1 MDALNAVAV
10 TCDPTDPR
18 IQPLIEAHLTL
29 MYASSPA
36 CSVHAMDA
44 SALEDAGADFVAIFN
59 GDRAVAMGAL
69 KDHGGGLGE
78 LKSMHVA
85 SDVRGAGLA
94 DTIFGALLEKARAM
108 GLQRISLETGS
119 QEAFVPARRFYER
132 RGFEPCPPFANYTD
146 DPASVYYTCVLK
158 S

>member
-10 TCDPTDPR
+10 PCDPTDPR

-94 DTIFGALLEKARAM
+94 DTIFAALLEKARAM

>member
-10 TCDPTDPR
+10 PSDPTDPR

-69 KDHGGGLGE
+69 KDHGDGLGE

-94 DTIFGALLEKARAM
+94 DIVFKALLEKARAM

-132 RGFEPCPPFANYTD
+132 RGFEPCPPFADYTD